1 MQIFVDINAVD
12 GGNGTREWP
21 FKNIQQAAEIA
32 MPGDYVCVLP
42 GIYRETVRPRH
53 SGTADKPIIY
63 ASAQQNRAIITGAE
77 RVTDWQPVSGNVWR
91 VVIDN
96 QTFADYNP
104 YTVVADH
111 TFDHAGE
118 VFLSNRAM
126 YEVDSLEKV
135 IHPVQN
141 ELSRD
146 AAFTTYTWYTEQTP
160 DGDATIIYANFHEK
174 DPNQARV
181 EITVR
186 ESCFFPE
193 QTGINHIVISG
204 FSFSMAACR
213 WASANYNKGL
223 IGTNTGAGWKIVN
236 CDLAHAKCSGI
247 SLGRY
252 SEVPAGDLTVAHPL
266 RHLIKNNTIHDCGQT
281 GIIGVD
287 GNPSPVIEHNNIFNI
302 NVCQNLVGPEVS
314 AINLLPSLGAV
325 IKRNCIHDCTRGLWL
340 GGKVTHTKISQNIFY
355 NNALP
360 NDVKV
365 TKANQQALVAGLG
378 EDIQIENSVGVTV
391 IDNNFLLSDC
401 ALKLESQGIL
411 LVHNLVNGSVEWL
424 SNQAAGDDN
433 TYYHRLHCQGTS
445 QDTASRFFNNIF
457 IRKSLREELQTLL
470 TIAHQQVDHQDLTTN
485 STQPINDQFFAAQ
498 TVKHQDQIKESR
510 VGNVYLDDR
519 LTDIK
524 LDINATGHGV
534 FVDSNLGDFLTEDT
548 GQAISMRQAAG
559 TATDFDTDF
568 LGNQREGTQVTAG
581 PFDHKHEYEKCLFKL
596 FL

>member
-1 MQIFVDINAVD
+1 MQIFVDINAID
-12 GGNGTREWP
+12 GGNGTQERP
-21 FKNIQQAAEIA
+21 FKRIQQAADIA

-42 GIYRETVRPRH
+42 GTYRETVRPRH

-63 ASAQQNRAIITGAE
+63 AAAQQNRAVITGAE
-77 RVTDWQPVSGNVWR
+77 RVTNWQLVAGTVWKA
-91 VVIDN
+91 VIAN

-118 VFLSNRAM
+118 VFLGNRAM
-126 YEVDSLEKV
+126 YEVDSLAKV
-135 IHPVQN
+135 THPVLN

-146 AAFTTYTWYTEQTP
+146 AAFTTYTWYTEQAP
-160 DGDATIIYANFHEK
+160 SEDATVIYANFHGK
-174 DPNQARV
+174 DPNRSRV

-193 QTGINHIVISG
+193 QEGIDHIVISG
-204 FSFSMAACR
+204 FSFTKAACR
-213 WASANYNKGL
+213 WASASYNKGL
-223 IGTNTGAGWKIVN
+223 VGTNTGAGWKIVN

-252 SEVPAGDLTVAHPL
+252 SEVPAGDLTIVHPL

-302 NVCQNLVGPEVS
+302 NVRQNLVGAEVS
-314 AINLLPSLGAV
+314 AINLLPSIGAV

-340 GGKVTHTKISQNIFY
+340 GGKVTHTKISRNIFY

-365 TKANQQALVAGLG
+365 TKSNQEALIAGLG

-391 IDNNFLLSDC
+391 VENNFLLSDC

-411 LVHNLVNGSVEWL
+411 LVHNLINGSVEWL

-433 TYYHRLHCQGTS
+433 AYYHRLHCQ
-445 QDTASRFFNNIF
+445 DANRDASSYFFNNIF
-457 IRKSLREELQTLL
+457 IRKSLRKELQTLL
-470 TIAHQQVDHQDLTTN
+470 AIAHQQVDHQDLTGAA
-485 STQPINDQFFAAQ
+485 QPIDDQFFAAQ
-498 TVKHQDQIKESR
+498 TVQSKDQITENR
-510 VGNVYLDDR
+510 AGNIYLDDR

-524 LDINATGHGV
+524 IDINPTGHGV

-548 GQAISMRQAAG
+548 GRAISMKRAAG
-559 TATDFDTDF
+559 PATTFNTDF
-568 LGNQREGTQVTAG
+568 LGNYREGTQVTAG